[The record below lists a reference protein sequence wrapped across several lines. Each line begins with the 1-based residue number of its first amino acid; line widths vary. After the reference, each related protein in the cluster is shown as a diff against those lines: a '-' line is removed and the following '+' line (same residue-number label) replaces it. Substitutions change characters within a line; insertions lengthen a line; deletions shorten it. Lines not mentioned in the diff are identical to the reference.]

1 MARVAE
7 DLEAIFKARRH
18 KTAEALAEGFVSLYR
33 KSYPKAV
40 SAFEADVK
48 ETLTYFSYPGSH
60 HDARI
65 RTTNMLERPFKEVK
79 RRMRMVGIP

>member
-65 RTTNMLERPFKEVK
+65 RTTNMLERSFKEVK